1 MKQELLDLIDEKDKI
16 FALAHEENSF
26 MNIPFVVYDVPEF
39 ISWKEKVINFDKV
52 KETYTKN
59 NNFELKSNDALYI
72 SKNNIYYFIEF
83 KIGELLKK
91 NDDKNN
97 NDINIKYDV
106 KKELQL
112 KIYDSIFTLSDI
124 EDSNGDKYIKD
135 IVDFSKNNIEYI
147 LVYYSKNNGE
157 LKINSHLLKKANIN
171 LDRFGLKKFKK
182 FLLKEVYIYDEEEF
196 EREFINKII
205 RNEP

>member
-1 MKQELLDLIDEKDKI
+1 MVNELPPILQDDNILYKLEDI
-16 FALAHEENSF
+16 FKEHFKNPSY
-26 MNIPFVVYDVPEF
+26 NIAPN

-72 SKNNIYYFIEF
+72 SKNNIHYFIEF

-147 LVYYSKNNGE
+147 FVYYSKNNGE

-205 RNEP
+205 RN

>member
-1 MKQELLDLIDEKDKI
+1 MEQSVIKNLPSILQYIYTLEQLSFDKANNQYITNTKKTAID
-16 FALAHEENSF
+16 
-26 MNIPFVVYDVPEF
+26 
-39 ISWKEKVINFDKV
+39 FDKV
-52 KETYTKN
+52 KDDYSTKN
-59 NNFELKSNDALYI
+59 SLNKNAPKSNDALYI

>member
-1 MKQELLDLIDEKDKI
+1 MVNELPPILQDDNILYKLEDI
-16 FALAHEENSF
+16 FKEHFKNPHY
-26 MNIPFVVYDVPEF
+26 NIAPN

-147 LVYYSKNNGE
+147 FVYYSKNNGE